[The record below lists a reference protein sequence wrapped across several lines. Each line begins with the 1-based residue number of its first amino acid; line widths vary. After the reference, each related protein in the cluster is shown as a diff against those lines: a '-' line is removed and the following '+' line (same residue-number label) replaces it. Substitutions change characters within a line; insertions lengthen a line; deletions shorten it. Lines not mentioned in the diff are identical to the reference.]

1 MIRKEV
7 KLMNIYTKTLAIVY
21 VLDFIIAHPFS
32 VVKNVIAKVTISQP
46 MPCITFMDEFLDG

>member
-21 VLDFIIAHPFS
+21 VLDFSIAHPFS
-32 VVKNVIAKVTISQP
+32 VVKNVIAKVRIDP
-46 MPCITFMDEFLDG
+46 FGLHDDI